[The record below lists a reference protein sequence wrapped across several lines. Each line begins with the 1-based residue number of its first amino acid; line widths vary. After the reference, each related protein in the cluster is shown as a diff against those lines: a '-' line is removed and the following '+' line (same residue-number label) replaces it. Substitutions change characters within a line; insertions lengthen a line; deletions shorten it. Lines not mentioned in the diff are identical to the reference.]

1 MWAILRV
8 WTLINIPDNVI
19 TADTGTG
26 GDTRVKVRFTL
37 SRSRPGSRIWVW
49 SISRAPGVTKP
60 RHQNLQTALIWEH
73 CEGSLLLGL
82 LILSPDSSNPG
93 NTTLMRA
100 GANETWGNPAH
111 WYSDLIVR
119 RQGLRQSKL
128 KSQNWNHHYW
138 KYAWA
143 WEWQPV
149 KGGKVS
155 PSRE

>member
-26 GDTRVKVRFTL
+26 GDTRVKVCFTL
-37 SRSRPGSRIWVW
+37 SRSRLATRIWVW
-49 SISRAPGVTKP
+49 SISWGPWD
-60 RHQNLQTALIWEH
+60 QTQTPELANCLDMRTLRWIIT
-73 CEGSLLLGL
+73 GITDPITSN
-82 LILSPDSSNPG
+82 NPG
-93 NTTLMRA
+93 NTTFMRDGEPRLMRPEA
-100 GANETWGNPAH
+100 MLLTDTQIWSWEG
-111 WYSDLIVR
+111 D

-149 KGGKVS
+149 S
-155 PSRE
+155 